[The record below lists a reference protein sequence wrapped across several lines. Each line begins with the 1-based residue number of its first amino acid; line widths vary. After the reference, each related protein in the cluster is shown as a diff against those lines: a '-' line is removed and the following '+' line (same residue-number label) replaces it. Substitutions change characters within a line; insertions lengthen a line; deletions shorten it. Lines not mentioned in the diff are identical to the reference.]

1 MSQFILA
8 LLGEQNV
15 SPLILRFDLIFRSE
29 RSFFVQTPHCGFE
42 KYLFERW
49 NKQMMESKVFADNF
63 SRSFSES
70 GDFFQFLSARQA
82 RSKWMTAPSKELRF
96 EPVERGS
103 TLGNLYMQ
111 IYDHNGDAD
120 VLEDTMENTSLLLK
134 VDGKD
139 YPVRSCAIK
148 TVLERA
154 RISGHAL
161 NKVSKTVFAEIL
173 NYCMG
178 VASGDSLI
186 KIADEKVSAVHGGD
200 PKDYTVMEMLPLFK
214 ATSDFLNREYPGNTF
229 MAAHFDH
236 SIATAIWRLDGQ
248 ADNLLDTYHREIAA
262 KGLQTEKMV
271 PALRFS
277 TSDVGM
283 SGANLYPIFLVGAE
297 SRIVPL
303 GYSIRTEHKNGVD
316 MQYFEEQLRLV
327 YAQFEKALDKQ
338 VQLMNIEIRYPVTTL
353 MRVLKRIKAPKK
365 ASYEAM
371 DYFVAIHGDSPC
383 TAYELFMQ
391 MSDVIF
397 SAQCDGASGLRIA
410 QLEEIVSRALNVNWH
425 EYDHPGD
432 FKW

>member
-1 MSQFILA
+1 MATESRAFLA
-8 LLGEQNV
+8 VAGGNFLL
-15 SPLILRFDLIFRSE
+15 
-29 RSFFVQTPHCGFE
+29 FFAF
-42 KYLFERW
+42 Y
-49 NKQMMESKVFADNF
+49 
-63 SRSFSES
+63 
-70 GDFFQFLSARQA
+70 
-82 RSKWMTAPSKELRF
+82 
-96 EPVERGS
+96 
-103 TLGNLYMQ
+103 
-111 IYDHNGDAD
+111 
-120 VLEDTMENTSLLLK
+120 LLLPVLPMYLMEQFGSNK
-134 VDGKD
+134 ATVGVILSSYTITALFVRPFAGYMVDTFPRKPLQLICYG
-139 YPVRSCAIK
+139 
-148 TVLERA
+148 
-154 RISGHAL
+154 
-161 NKVSKTVFAEIL
+161 VF
-173 NYCMG
+173 
-178 VASGDSLI
+178 
-186 KIADEKVSAVHGGD
+186 
-200 PKDYTVMEMLPLFK
+200 TLFK

-229 MAAHFDH
+229 MTAHFDH

-410 QLEEIVSRALNVNWH
+410 QLEEIVSRALNVNCH
-425 EYDHPGD
+425 
-432 FKW
+432 

>member
-1 MSQFILA
+1 MKSRIL
-8 LLGEQNV
+8 
-15 SPLILRFDLIFRSE
+15 SCFLIFALCIS
-29 RSFFVQTPHCGFE
+29 T
-42 KYLFERW
+42 
-49 NKQMMESKVFADNF
+49 
-63 SRSFSES
+63 
-70 GDFFQFLSARQA
+70 LSACG
-82 RSKWMTAPSKELRF
+82 SDTAPSDHSPSSSLQVEISDLQDSTPGETEERDGF
-96 EPVERGS
+96 ES
-103 TLGNLYMQ
+103 L
-111 IYDHNGDAD
+111 DSASCKGDTVPSQSDAPSASQGQQTESSAPTEITTASSFSLSD
-120 VLEDTMENTSLLLK
+120 V
-134 VDGKD
+134 
-139 YPVRSCAIK
+139 PA
-148 TVLERA
+148 
-154 RISGHAL
+154 
-161 NKVSKTVFAEIL
+161 
-173 NYCMG
+173 YCMG

-214 ATSDFLNREYPGNTF
+214 ATSDFLNREYPGSTF
-229 MAAHFDH
+229 MTAHFDH